1 MVEKK
6 PKVLFVDDNLFIV
19 ENFTEAIGELFDVY
33 GATSGEEALNIFK
46 AEGDFAVVVSDLQMP
61 GMSGVDLLEAIH
73 KLDPD
78 PIRIVISGF
87 MDGVDVIDAINRGRI
102 HQYVLKPWDLAQL
115 RLSID
120 QAAQRYLL
128 TRENLVLQKQL
139 QQNNR
144 LLHEANQ
151 HLKSSEARLRSLS
164 TSLIQAQENEGKRI
178 SMELHDELGQSL
190 AALKLQIKVM
200 ENEVHASE
208 NVSRERVDANLKQLR
223 IFINEIIEN
232 VRRLS
237 KNLSP
242 LIIDDLGLDAALE
255 YLVHNSTKP
264 HGIHCTYDPIPLC
277 HLFTGTSEHL
287 VYRMIQEAIN
297 NVCKHAQADR
307 LDISIRIQDKQHV
320 KVVLK
325 DNGIGFCVED
335 VFKEQA
341 SSRGLGL
348 ATMTERVNML
358 GGGVDIVSNE
368 GQGTAL
374 TFYIPIESLSD
385 QTVEAHG

>member
-1 MVEKK
+1 MVDKR

-19 ENFTEAIGELFDVY
+19 ENFVEAVGDLYDVF
-33 GATSGEEALNIFK
+33 GATSGEEALDIFK
-46 AEGDFAVVVSDLQMP
+46 SEGDFAVVVSDLQMP
-61 GMSGVDLLEAIH
+61 GMSGVDLLEAVH
-73 KLDPD
+73 RLDPES
-78 PIRIVISGF
+78 IRIIISGF

-102 HQYVLKPWDLAQL
+102 HQYVLKPWDLVQL

-120 QAAQRYLL
+120 QAAQRYQLA
-128 TRENLVLQKQL
+128 RENLILQKQL

-144 LLHEANQ
+144 LLHEANE

-200 ENEVHASE
+200 ENEIHAQDTIP
-208 NVSRERVDANLKQLR
+208 RERFDENLQQLR

-242 LIIDDLGLDAALE
+242 VIIDDLGLDAALE

-264 HGIHCTYDPIPLC
+264 HGIQCTYDPIPLC
-277 HLFTGTSEHL
+277 KLFTGTSEHL

-297 NVCKHAQADR
+297 NVCKHAQADH
-307 LDISIRIQDKQHV
+307 LEISIRKEDRKHV

-335 VFKEQA
+335 VFNQQA

-348 ATMTERVNML
+348 VTMTERVNML

-374 TFYIPIESLSD
+374 TFYIPIERLPDSS
-385 QTVEAHG
+385 VEAHG